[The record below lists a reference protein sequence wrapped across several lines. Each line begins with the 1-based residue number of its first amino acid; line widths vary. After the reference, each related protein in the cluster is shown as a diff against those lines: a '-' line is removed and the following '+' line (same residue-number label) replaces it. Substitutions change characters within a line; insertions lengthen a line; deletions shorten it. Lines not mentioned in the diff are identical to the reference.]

1 MWMYIPSTA
10 IGVFVSAMS
19 AFAFAKLD
27 FKLKKPM
34 FAILMATLTLPNCIG
49 FIASFLMFDKMGWI
63 NTPLPIMVPRML
75 GAIGIVF
82 FLRQYYLGIPDDIV
96 GAANLDGL
104 GELGI
109 FFHIML
115 PISLPALFSQFILN
129 FITGY
134 NDYLGPLLYLQNAKM
149 YTLQISLAFFAEA
162 YVQDWPLRM
171 SGCVIAMIPLV
182 VLYLIAQKYI
192 LQGVS
197 ISSGLKG

>member
-1 MWMYIPSTA
+1 
-10 IGVFVSAMS
+10 
-19 AFAFAKLD
+19 
-27 FKLKKPM
+27 
-34 FAILMATLTLPNCIG
+34 
-49 FIASFLMFDKMGWI
+49 
-63 NTPLPIMVPRML
+63 
-75 GAIGIVF
+75 
-82 FLRQYYLGIPDDIV
+82 
-96 GAANLDGL
+96 
-104 GELGI
+104 
-109 FFHIML
+109 ML